1 MAKGARAS
9 KIKANNAKLKGEVF
23 GPVETNRTARLSA
36 KLLELASQPRPKPPV
51 KDVEMDKKDSK
62 ECPYKKN
69 IVLRLTKYSIVAE
82 DEIVPFAEPKPA
94 EDMEIDEYMTKTK
107 RDTSKSGKGT
117 IQRRKTSK
125 YKSAIVFPKYADRSK
140 VRKSNSK
147 GNKK

>member
-51 KDVEMDKKDSK
+51 KDVEMDKKD
-62 ECPYKKN
+62 
-69 IVLRLTKYSIVAE
+69 IAE